1 MGPSYHWWDLEGL
14 NSSEWWKLLF
24 QEKPVLNSLM
34 VFIIIRKDML
44 CRIFFVLLC
53 NLLFLMLIY
62 NRYKVIITKLI
73 TMCNLNYVCSPSFLS
88 WYYTHTHQ
96 ERKTIYMYITEVKSH
111 CIPRRHLGWELR
123 CKCTHSLA
131 QHWGE
136 WSASCPSRLFPVKE
150 SHYPLNERLL
160 GP

>member
-1 MGPSYHWWDLEGL
+1 
-14 NSSEWWKLLF
+14 
-24 QEKPVLNSLM
+24 M
-34 VFIIIRKDML
+34 VFITIRKYML

-62 NRYKVIITKLI
+62 NRYKIIIAKLI
-73 TMCNLNYVCSPSFLS
+73 TLYNLNYVFSLCFLS
-88 WYYTHTHQ
+88 CCSHTHKHTQQ

-123 CKCTHSLA
+123 CNFTHSLA

-136 WSASCPSRLFPVKE
+136 WSSSCPNCFIPMKE
-150 SHYPLNERLL
+150 SLYPLNGRLC